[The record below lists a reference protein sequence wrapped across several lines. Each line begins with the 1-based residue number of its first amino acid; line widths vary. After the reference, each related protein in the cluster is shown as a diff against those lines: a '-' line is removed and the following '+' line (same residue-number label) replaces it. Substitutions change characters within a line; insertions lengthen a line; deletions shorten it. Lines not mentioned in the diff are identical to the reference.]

1 MASIDDLFRKST
13 TTTSSSISITNKRKF
28 PDHTLSPT
36 YKSAK
41 ISANGTPHT
50 STIEDGDDAHI
61 EAGPSL
67 PPTETDNAAEEEDDE
82 EGRFFGS
89 GVSADTRQALDYVE
103 GAMDGELGAGEEEVI
118 DAAWL
123 RRMAVGFE
131 KRITRNAELRA
142 RFEAEPEKF
151 MTSEA
156 DLDADIKGL
165 SILSEHSEL
174 YAEFAKLGCVGSLV
188 ALLAHENTDIAIDA
202 IEVLGELTDEDV
214 EADETQWRALVDA
227 MLDAGV
233 VELLTQNLGR
243 LDEDIE
249 SDRAGVYHILAV
261 VENLSSQESIVE
273 DIAVGNDGLLRW
285 LLGRIGQ
292 KEKRV
297 GQNMRYAAEV
307 LAILLQSSPK
317 TRRRFAEMDGLDA
330 LLQIL
335 SAYRKKDPEKDSDEE
350 EYVENLFDCLVCLV
364 DESTGKGKFTEAEG
378 VELCLI
384 MLREGKMSKSRALR
398 VLDHAMGGSAGGGVC
413 EGFVEASGLKTIFGM
428 FMKKQEREA
437 IEHLL
442 GIFSSLLRLLPGQSA
457 SRVRTLAKFMEK
469 DFEKIQKLVDLRQ
482 GYTARMTVVGKA
494 IRMEGEQLNPEERAA
509 MADEWLSRRLDAGL
523 FSLQTVDV
531 ILSWLIAEDDGA
543 RSRVEKLLKGRDES
557 FENLKQSLREQL
569 DGIDAEQSS
578 EQAEA
583 KDMLG
588 TLLQC
593 L

>member
-1 MASIDDLFRKST
+1 MA
-13 TTTSSSISITNKRKF
+13 
-28 PDHTLSPT
+28 
-36 YKSAK
+36 
-41 ISANGTPHT
+41 
-50 STIEDGDDAHI
+50 
-61 EAGPSL
+61 
-67 PPTETDNAAEEEDDE
+67 
-82 EGRFFGS
+82 
-89 GVSADTRQALDYVE
+89 
-103 GAMDGELGAGEEEVI
+103 
-118 DAAWL
+118 
-123 RRMAVGFE
+123 
-131 KRITRNAELRA
+131 
-142 RFEAEPEKF
+142 
-151 MTSEA
+151 SEA

-174 YAEFAKLGCVGSLV
+174 YAEFTKLGCVGSLV

-202 IEVLGELTDEDV
+202 IEVLGELTDENV
-214 EADETQWRALVDA
+214 EANETQWRALVDA

-249 SDRAGVYHILAV
+249 SDRAGVYHVLSV
-261 VENLSSQESIVE
+261 VENLCSQQSIAE
-273 DIAVGNDGLLRW
+273 DMAIRNDSLLKW
-285 LLGRIGQ
+285 LLERIQQ

-297 GQNMRYAAEV
+297 GQNMQYAAEM

-317 TRRRFAEMDGLDA
+317 TRRKFAEMNGLDA
-330 LLQIL
+330 LLQLL
-335 SAYRKKDPEKDSDEE
+335 SAYRKKNPEKDSDEE

-364 DESTGKGKFTEAEG
+364 DEPTGKEKFIEAEG

-398 VLDHAMGGSAGGGVC
+398 VLDHAIGGTTGVGTC
-413 EGFVEASGLKTIFGM
+413 ERFVEASGLKTVFGM

-437 IEHLL
+437 LEHLL
-442 GIFSSLLRLLPGQSA
+442 GIFSGLLRLLPGQSA
-457 SRVRTLAKFMEK
+457 SRIRTLAKFVEK
-469 DFEKIQKLVDLRQ
+469 DFEKIQKMVDLRRE
-482 GYTARMTVVGKA
+482 YTARVNNVEEA
-494 IRMEGEQLNPEERAA
+494 IRMEGEPLNPGERAA

-531 ILSWLIAEDDGA
+531 ILSWLIAEDGGA
-543 RSRVEKLLKGRDES
+543 RSRIAKLLEGRDES

-569 DGIDAEQSS
+569 DGINAEQSS

-583 KDMLG
+583 KDMLA